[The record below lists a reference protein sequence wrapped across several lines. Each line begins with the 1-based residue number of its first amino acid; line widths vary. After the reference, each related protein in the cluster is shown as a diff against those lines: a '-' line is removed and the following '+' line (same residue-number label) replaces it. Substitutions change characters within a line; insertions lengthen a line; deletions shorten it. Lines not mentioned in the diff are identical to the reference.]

1 MDKKKKAP
9 ASSRVL
15 PMIDARVIQNPFGF
29 RVLPHDVFKRAGD
42 GFTLLNNT
50 GSALHVSFP
59 VLPTD
64 PPDADVDPGM
74 YQTFTILTTPPDIYE
89 YRVEIA
95 VTDSLARSITLR
107 ASGGS
112 DPNIII
118 DF

>member
-15 PMIDARVIQNPFGF
+15 PMIDARVLQTPYGF
-29 RVLPHDVFKRAGD
+29 RVLPHDVFKRVDD

-50 GSALHVSFP
+50 GSTVHVSFP
-59 VLPTD
+59 VLPTT
-64 PPDADVDPGM
+64 PPDADIAPGSFE
-74 YQTFTILTTPPDIYE
+74 TFTIQATPPDIYE
-89 YRVEIA
+89 YRVEIILQ
-95 VTDSLARSITLR
+95 TLAGDFTVR